1 MQSSPLIFADQFLQ
15 LSTRVPAGFMYG
27 IGEHR
32 APLYRNLSQWQRFA
46 IWAHDHWPDVSFF
59 NVFL

>member
-1 MQSSPLIFADQFLQ
+1 MSTVVPSGFL
-15 LSTRVPAGFMYG
+15 YG

-46 IWAHDHWPDVSFF
+46 IWAHDHWPDVSDYCITFDS
-59 NVFL
+59 NQSPST